1 VQGPEFKPLYLY
13 VKMKRKAMS
22 PVANFCNPS
31 CLGGRIRKIMVQG
44 QPRQKCKILSVKI
57 KVKTKGLET

>member
-1 VQGPEFKPLYLY
+1 
-13 VKMKRKAMS
+13 MKRKAMS